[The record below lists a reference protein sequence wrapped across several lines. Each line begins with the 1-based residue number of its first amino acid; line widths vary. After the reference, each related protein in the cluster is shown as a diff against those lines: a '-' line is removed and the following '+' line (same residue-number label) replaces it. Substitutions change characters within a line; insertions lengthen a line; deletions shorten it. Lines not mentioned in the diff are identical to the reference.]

1 MEYEKCLVEVD
12 EVLNHLS
19 KEDLN
24 KIPED
29 ILKGIKEHRDK
40 EYIWKYDESKE
51 LKEQKFDRNTIAV
64 LSYINMEYLLSK
76 EQKELMEKIHEL
88 NEQNLQNEIQK
99 EYDPKEL
106 FKNKTNN
113 TVQSEREIAKLEKNK
128 WYNKLFSFIKRMF
141 KIKNK
146 RWRGV

>member
-29 ILKGIKEHRDK
+29 VLKGIKEHKDK

-99 EYDPKEL
+99 EYDSKEL

-113 TVQSEREIAKLEKNK
+113 TVQSERAIAKLEENK

-141 KIKNK
+141 KI
-146 RWRGV
+146 

>member
-29 ILKGIKEHRDK
+29 VLKGIKEHKDK

-51 LKEQKFDRNTIAV
+51 LKEQKFDRNTIVV

-99 EYDPKEL
+99 EYDSKEL

-113 TVQSEREIAKLEKNK
+113 TVQSERAIAKLEENK

-141 KIKNK
+141 KI
-146 RWRGV
+146 

>member
-29 ILKGIKEHRDK
+29 ILKGIKEHKDK
-40 EYIWKYDESKE
+40 EYTWKYDESKG
-51 LKEQKFDRNTIAV
+51 LKEQKFDRNTIAI

-76 EQKELMEKIHEL
+76 EQKDLMEKIHEL
-88 NEQNLQNEIQK
+88 NEQSLQNEIQEK
-99 EYDPKEL
+99 YDPKEL

-113 TVQSEREIAKLEKNK
+113 TVQSERAIAKLEENK
-128 WYNKLFSFIKRMF
+128 WYNKIFSFIKRLF
-141 KIKNK
+141 K
-146 RWRGV
+146 R